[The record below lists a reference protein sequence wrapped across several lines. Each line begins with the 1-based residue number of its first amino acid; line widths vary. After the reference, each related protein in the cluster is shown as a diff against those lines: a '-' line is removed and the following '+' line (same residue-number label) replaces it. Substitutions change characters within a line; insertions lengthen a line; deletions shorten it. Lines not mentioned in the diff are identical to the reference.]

1 MPAEAFL
8 LSIAG
13 LGVSL
18 AGFSGLVAAFRRGA
32 GWKPLDAYRLR
43 QIPEM
48 GLATAVTSLATIP
61 TAGMLGAAT
70 SAIRAVAVLAL
81 AFTLVQVLVLWFRA
95 RAMGFKLSTLNVWV
109 AAGIDL
115 GVYVAGAAAIVT
127 AAAWALEWTLIL
139 LLARPMLAFVL
150 VLADVSA
157 PD

>member
-1 MPAEAFL
+1 
-8 LSIAG
+8 
-13 LGVSL
+13 
-18 AGFSGLVAAFRRGA
+18 
-32 GWKPLDAYRLR
+32 
-43 QIPEM
+43 
-48 GLATAVTSLATIP
+48 
-61 TAGMLGAAT
+61 
-70 SAIRAVAVLAL
+70 VAVLAL